1 MRKYFVTSTLLRDD
15 KELFN
20 YHKLL
25 KKNILHLY
33 KIKIKNITF

>member
-20 YHKLL
+20 YHKSL